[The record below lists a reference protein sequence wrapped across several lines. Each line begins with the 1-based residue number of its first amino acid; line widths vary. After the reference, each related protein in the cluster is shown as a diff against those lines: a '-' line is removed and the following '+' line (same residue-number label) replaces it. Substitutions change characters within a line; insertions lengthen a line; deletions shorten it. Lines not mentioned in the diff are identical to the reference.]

1 MLEEVKNILWFSN
14 ITSSLI
20 VQMLESIIFV
30 LLGYLGD
37 VSFTLIFGMIVI
49 RYLIKIVI
57 SVIGLVPVYMIVK
70 MKDK

>member
-1 MLEEVKNILWFSN
+1 
-14 ITSSLI
+14 
-20 VQMLESIIFV
+20 MLESIIFV